1 MSDVWLFW
9 DLLLEFT
16 KFSWI
21 GKSMFP
27 VLLASRYHHITS
39 TFFMLSVSPPLLPGR
54 VFWIP
59 RWTWDIV
66 ISFPKMGHHLTKILW
81 SYLGFNRLL
90 NVKNDVN
97 TLLCIIYWL
106 NPHSCW
112 LHHSYIPFFRLR
124 SLFYQPLLL
133 VPKSSFFFGAD
144 RLKDGF
150 QCIPADE
157 IRGIWSTSWVS
168 VWRWC
173 PGITTSRRRT
183 STVCSWAMAPGIPPN
198 VPRRWRTSSA
208 SGWTKQR

>member
-133 VPKSSFFFGAD
+133 VPKSSFFWCWSVK
-144 RLKDGF
+144 RW
-150 QCIPADE
+150 IPMDSC
-157 IRGIWSTSWVS
+157 W
-168 VWRWC
+168 
-173 PGITTSRRRT
+173 
-183 STVCSWAMAPGIPPN
+183 
-198 VPRRWRTSSA
+198 
-208 SGWTKQR
+208 

>member
-133 VPKSSFFFGAD
+133 VPKSSFFWCWSVKRWIPMDSCWWNQRYLVNKLGLRVTVVPWDYDFTQED
-144 RLKDGF
+144 FDGLF
-150 QCIPADE
+150 LSNGPGDPTQCAQ
-157 IRGIWSTSWVS
+157 
-168 VWRWC
+168 
-173 PGITTSRRRT
+173 
-183 STVCSWAMAPGIPPN
+183 TVEN
-198 VPRRWRTSSA
+198 VKCLRMN
-208 SGWTKQR
+208 